1 MSSATGRPSPG
12 NATGIRLARGRVT
25 LRNKRAEDA
34 RDDYTWRSD
43 PELVTFDAVP
53 PLRMNWE
60 DYQRVYAGEVRNPPG
75 RQLSLCIEDETGVHI
90 GNVMYYNLDE
100 FAGQVEL
107 GIMIGRRDYWGR
119 GYGTDAVRLMV
130 DHIFAST
137 SAHRI
142 YLHTLTW
149 NVRAQR
155 SFGKAGF
162 VPAGEVL
169 RNGHNFVIMELW
181 RDQARPGDGDEAQP
195 GQ

>member
-1 MSSATGRPSPG
+1 MSNATGRSSSG
-12 NATGIRLARGRVT
+12 RLAAVRLERGGVT
-25 LRNKRAEDA
+25 LRNKRVEDA
-34 RDDYTWRSD
+34 PDDFAWRSD

-53 PLRMNWE
+53 PLRMSWE
-60 DYQRVYAGEVRNPPG
+60 DYQRVYAGEVRNPPV
-75 RQLSLCIEDETGVHI
+75 RQLSLGIEDETGVHI

-119 GYGTDAVRLMV
+119 GYGAEAVRLMV
-130 DHIFAST
+130 EHIFGST
-137 SAHRI
+137 GVHRV

-149 NVRAQR
+149 NVRAQK

-162 VPAGEVL
+162 VPVGEVL

-181 RDQARPGDGDEAQP
+181 RDQARSGAGTD
-195 GQ
+195 